1 MSRFQNLGMSRDMQ
15 QRETLSRVDD
25 EAKKS
30 KVATARTIIY
40 EKNYAVDSA
49 PVEVL
54 LKEQSLVPTAVSPNS
69 QHRAGDSGVDVT
81 LQNAFSQK
89 LSPLGFCLYLMLVVD
104 LLHEFELGV
113 WKNFFIHL
121 LRMLNATDKALV
133 HELDRR

>member
-1 MSRFQNLGMSRDMQ
+1 MKRDMQ

-25 EAKKS
+25 EAKRS
-30 KVATARTIIY
+30 KVAAARRIIY
-40 EKNYAVDSA
+40 EANYAVDSDA
-49 PVEVL
+49 VEAL
-54 LKEQSLVPTAVSPNS
+54 LKEQSLVPTTVGANLISARGFNADAN
-69 QHRAGDSGVDVT
+69 R
-81 LQNAFSQK
+81 QNAFSQK

-113 WKNFFIHL
+113 WKNLFIHL